1 MNIKS
6 DVKIKIGDECPDCKI
21 WNARYN
27 INGELCPR
35 CLGVAVRNAM
45 QAFTKAYRE
54 VMKEMSNEKQ

>member
-6 DVKIKIGDECPDCKI
+6 DVEIKIGDDCPDCRI

-27 INGELCPR
+27 IKNELCPR

-45 QAFTKAYRE
+45 NTFTKAYNE
-54 VMKEMSNEKQ
+54 VMKENRK